1 MDWQNRNIKI
11 LAAVCAAVVLIVC
24 WRIYDN
30 IQTERERAERMS
42 RVQAVAVA
50 TARPERRTITPVL
63 EFSGSL
69 DPEWQA
75 DVAAK
80 VDGRVERVY
89 VHEGD
94 RVTKGQVL
102 AELEQRDTDADL
114 LAARGSY
121 MDAETNLRKAAR
133 DLQRYSKL
141 YEQGAVS
148 QQVADDYAFARD
160 NAAAQLEAARGNLH
174 SMESRAAGTVVAA
187 PADGIIAKRYHQE
200 GYYANAGTPLFAI
213 ADISV
218 LKTVINIP
226 EGNIS
231 GVAVGN
237 EAEIELPA
245 FAGHKIVGKITRI
258 APVADVPAH
267 TFAAEVSVDNTQGL
281 LAGVFATV
289 KLTAQ
294 PRENVLTIPVYA
306 IVMRDD
312 QKTVYV
318 VDGDGM
324 VRRQVLDIGYTDDEV
339 AEVLSGLN
347 GDEEIVTEGHN
358 KLREGS
364 RVTTQKA
371 GNGL

>member
-1 MDWQNRNIKI
+1 MDWRNRNMKI
-11 LAAVCAAVVLIVC
+11 LAAICIAVALIVC
-24 WRIYDN
+24 YRIYDN
-30 IQTERERAERMS
+30 IQTERARAERMS
-42 RVQAVAVA
+42 RTQAVAVK
-50 TARPERRTITPVL
+50 TVYPQKSTITPVF

-89 VHEGD
+89 VNEGD
-94 RVTKGQVL
+94 RVAKGQVL
-102 AELEQRDTDADL
+102 AVLEQRDTDADL

-121 MDAETNLRKAAR
+121 MDAETSLRKAER
-133 DLQRYSKL
+133 DLERYSKL

-160 NAAAQLEAARGNLH
+160 NAAARLEAARGTLAG
-174 SMESRAAGTVVAA
+174 MESRSAGTVVVA
-187 PADGIIAKRYHQE
+187 PEDGIIARRYHQE
-200 GYYANAGTPLFAI
+200 GYYANAGTPLFSV

-237 EAEIELPA
+237 KADIELPA
-245 FAGHKIVGKITRI
+245 FAGHKITGTITRI
-258 APVADVPAH
+258 APVADLPAH
-267 TFAAEVSVDNTQGL
+267 TFAAEISVDNTEGL

-294 PRENVLTIPVYA
+294 TRENVMTIPVYA

-318 VDGDGM
+318 VKEDGT
-324 VRRQVLDIGYTDDEV
+324 VRRQVLDIGYTDDKI

-347 GDEEIVTEGHN
+347 GDEEIVAEGHN

-364 RVTTQKA
+364 RVVADKA
-371 GNGL
+371 GN